1 MGLKLATPVQEIKGV
16 GARYCQAFEK
26 SRISTVF
33 DLLLHFPVLYIDFAN
48 PSHQLEAGKNNLYF
62 ITVDRWAIA
71 QRNRY
76 RKRFSILRVYAR
88 IGDEP
93 VLVVFFNKHYLED
106 IFKDHKSV
114 YIYGQPELNDK
125 SWQISNPLLYTE
137 EESRSQ
143 PVLPFYNKIA
153 RVKSGVIK
161 RLIATALSQ
170 LDDDYEPLPRF
181 SLETHGFPSITD
193 TLRHIHFPEQYT
205 SREIEMLK
213 KRFIYREFLFFQL
226 ELQFIRNFFK
236 RVPRVNHHT
245 MTPRV
250 MEAVKQSLP
259 FQLTPDQKNVCRE
272 ITVDLQS
279 ETTMQRLLQGDVGSG
294 KTIVA
299 FIALLM
305 AVESGFQGAF
315 LAPTE
320 ILARQHYAN
329 ALDFFKDSQIGL
341 LTGSTPARERK
352 ETLDALVSGEIDI
365 IFGTHALLTESVSFK
380 HLSMVVIDE
389 QHRFGVSQRAAL
401 YYKGNAV
408 DLLVTTATPIP
419 RTMLLSLYNDL
430 SVSIIKTKPAGRLPI
445 ISKIVPPERRDQ
457 FYTLMRKKLEEGEKA
472 YIILPLIEKSE
483 YFTELRDIETESAY
497 FKKAFK
503 GIPLGI
509 VTGRTSAE
517 EKDRILAE
525 LASGEISVLIATT
538 VIEVGI
544 DVRDA
549 TIIVIENADRYGLS
563 QLHQLRGR
571 VGRGETQSYCYLFP
585 SPNITESGKK
595 RLKTIAGTDDGFKI
609 AETDLKMRGGGIIP
623 GLEQS
628 GRLGFRVGNLKDHH
642 SIFQEARRDAI
653 RILEDDSLQNEAIG
667 KLLVRLRERVKE
679 INFS

>member
-1 MGLKLATPVQEIKGV
+1 MGLKLATPVQKIKGV

-26 SRISTVF
+26 SGISTVF

-48 PSHQLEAGKNNLYF
+48 PAPEPEAGKKGLYLMQ
-62 ITVDRWAIA
+62 VERWAMT
-71 QRNRY
+71 QRNRF
-76 RKRFSILRVYAR
+76 RKRFSILRVNVR
-88 IGDEP
+88 IGDTP

-106 IFKDHKSV
+106 FFKEHKTA
-114 YIYGQPELNDK
+114 YIYGEPEFKNDA
-125 SWQISNPLLYTE
+125 WEISNPLLYTE
-137 EESRSQ
+137 EESQNQ

-153 RVKSGVIK
+153 TVKSGVIK
-161 RLIATALSQ
+161 RLVTTALSQ
-170 LDDDYEPLPRF
+170 LDDDFEPLPRV
-181 SLETHGFPSITD
+181 SLETHGFPGIAD
-193 TLRHIHFPEQYT
+193 TLTNIHFPEQHT
-205 SREIEMLK
+205 PREIDMLK
-213 KRFIYREFLFFQL
+213 KRFIYHEFLFFQL

-236 RVPRVNHHT
+236 QVPRVNTYT

-250 MEAVKQSLP
+250 KEAVKQSLP
-259 FQLTPDQKNVCRE
+259 FQLTPDQKNSCRD
-272 ITVDLQS
+272 ITSDLQG

-305 AVESGFQGAF
+305 AVESGYQGAF

-320 ILARQHYAN
+320 ILARQHFTN
-329 ALDFFKDSQIGL
+329 AAEFFKGSRIGL
-341 LTGSTPARERK
+341 LTGSTPVKERK
-352 ETLDALVSGEIDI
+352 ETLAALVSGEIDI
-365 IFGTHALLTESVSFK
+365 VFGTHALLTESVTFK

-401 YYKGNAV
+401 YYKGHAV

-430 SVSIIKTKPAGRLPI
+430 SVSTIKTKPAGRLPI

-497 FKKAFK
+497 FKKIFK
-503 GIPLGI
+503 EIPLGI

-517 EKDRILAE
+517 EKDQVLAA

-549 TIIVIENADRYGLS
+549 TMMVIENADRYGLS

-571 VGRGETQSYCYLFP
+571 VGRGEKQSYCYLFP

-609 AETDLKMRGGGIIP
+609 AETDLGMRGGGIIP

-628 GRLGFRVGNLKDHH
+628 GRLDFRVGNLRDHH
-642 SIFQEARRDAI
+642 DIFQEARQDAI
-653 RILEDDSLQNEAIG
+653 RILEDDSLQNETIG
-667 KLLVRLRERVKE
+667 VMMVRLREKVKE